1 MSKVTTGLDGLA
13 NLPLPGCCLSD
24 QSLVFF
30 PGLLRLWSSDA
41 GEVVLAAGGSAGGGA
56 ALSHHC
62 DLGAEVVA
70 VAAQRGLLILN
81 VRSQKPLE
89 EPPAPLT
96 LNLCLHL
103 SI

>member
-1 MSKVTTGLDGLA
+1 MSKVTTGLDGS
-13 NLPLPGCCLSD
+13 NLPASGCCLSHR
-24 QSLVFF
+24 SLVFS
-30 PGLLRLWSSDA
+30 PRLLRLWSSDA
-41 GEVVLAAGGSAGGGA
+41 GEVLLAAGGSARSGA